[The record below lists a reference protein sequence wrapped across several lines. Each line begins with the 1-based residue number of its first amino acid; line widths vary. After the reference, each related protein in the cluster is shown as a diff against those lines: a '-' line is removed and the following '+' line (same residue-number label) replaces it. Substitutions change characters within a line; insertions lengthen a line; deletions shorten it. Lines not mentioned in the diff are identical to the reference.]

1 MLKQFIDPKNKGFL
15 ELASQKGP
23 NSGVFIILGV
33 ICLLVILLFV
43 WAAYFRKRKRRS
55 KTLLPKNI
63 SVAQSRLPGERRR
76 KRKRRWKN
84 RNPTLS
90 QTGGLPATKT
100 EDVSQS

>member
-43 WAAYFRKRKRRS
+43 WAAYFRKRKRR
-55 KTLLPKNI
+55 
-63 SVAQSRLPGERRR
+63 
-76 KRKRRWKN
+76 WKN